1 MLEVGLPVTLEE
13 IGVTTPA
20 KLDDD
25 LVKYF
30 NVIIDGI
37 ASTPRYL
44 KRANIIAGD
53 FMTRD
58 YSKSRAILKL
68 NLLKGN
74 VKPELEKEYEEGLV

>member
-1 MLEVGLPVTLEE
+1 MVN
-13 IGVTTPA
+13 
-20 KLDDD
+20 
-25 LVKYF
+25 YF
-30 NVIIDGI
+30 DTIINGI
-37 ASTPRYL
+37 ATTPRYL
-44 KRANIIAGD
+44 ERSNIIAGD

>member
-1 MLEVGLPVTLEE
+1 MKIRYILSFVLFLAVS
-13 IGVTTPA
+13 
-20 KLDDD
+20 LD
-25 LVKYF
+25 
-30 NVIIDGI
+30 
-37 ASTPRYL
+37 S
-44 KRANIIAGD
+44 IAGD